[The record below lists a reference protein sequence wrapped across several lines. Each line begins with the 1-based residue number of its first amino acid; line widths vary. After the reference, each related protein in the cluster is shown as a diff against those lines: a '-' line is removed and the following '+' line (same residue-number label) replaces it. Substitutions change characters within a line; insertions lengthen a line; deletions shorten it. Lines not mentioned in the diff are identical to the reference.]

1 MQLGYI
7 IRHLGS
13 TTDQSFA
20 AEIER
25 SSKMIVA
32 TESLTQP
39 EREQREW
46 EAWQKAQAERRAKL
60 GYDEPVSDDEAL
72 DVLGLL

>member
-1 MQLGYI
+1 MN
-7 IRHLGS
+7 
-13 TTDQSFA
+13 
-20 AEIER
+20 
-25 SSKMIVA
+25 IVA
-32 TESLTQP
+32 VEPLTQA